1 MIQIRPNFRFIYW
14 DLNENKI
21 NFLEVTI
28 KTALLERY
36 CTLLL
41 GPFLIQSTACQ
52 IMSVKKKTTK

>member
-1 MIQIRPNFRFIYW
+1 MIQIRPNFRFIHW

-41 GPFLIQSTACQ
+41 GSFLIQSTACQ
-52 IMSVKKKTTK
+52 IMSVKNKTIK

>member
-1 MIQIRPNFRFIYW
+1 MIQIRPNFRFFHW

-41 GPFLIQSTACQ
+41 GPFLTQSTARQ
-52 IMSVKKKTTK
+52 IMSVKNKTIK